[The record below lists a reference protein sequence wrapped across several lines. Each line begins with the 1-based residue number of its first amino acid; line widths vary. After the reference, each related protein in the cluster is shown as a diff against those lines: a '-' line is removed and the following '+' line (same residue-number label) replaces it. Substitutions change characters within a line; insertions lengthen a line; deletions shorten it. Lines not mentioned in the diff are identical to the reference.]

1 MRVSIIIN
9 GVALLGGAGINTCS
23 FRHVFVGALIE
34 FALVT
39 QLLQD
44 ELVDRVPHLRLHFL
58 RLLRQQCQHAVRGRG
73 LRG

>member
-1 MRVSIIIN
+1 MRVSVIN
-9 GVALLGGAGINTCS
+9 VVLGSAVINARS

-44 ELVDRVPHLRLHFL
+44 ELIDRVPHLRLHVL
-58 RLLRQQCQHAVRGRG
+58 RLL
-73 LRG
+73 